1 MAFYLFATT
10 VFYGIALAQ
19 EFEALDVVSLM
30 VDRHTINSIKEGQCV
45 LLGANLL
52 SFTKLST
59 FFLREHLR

>member
-1 MAFYLFATT
+1 MEP
-10 VFYGIALAQ
+10 ALAQ

-52 SFTKLST
+52 SFTKLSA
-59 FFLREHLR
+59 FLREST